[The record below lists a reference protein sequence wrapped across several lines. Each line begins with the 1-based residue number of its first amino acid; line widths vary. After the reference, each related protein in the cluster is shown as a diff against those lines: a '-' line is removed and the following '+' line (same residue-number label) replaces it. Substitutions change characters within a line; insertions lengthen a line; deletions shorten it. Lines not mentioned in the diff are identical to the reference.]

1 MNENKKMILTD
12 IIGMIDLNSSNA
24 KNNLMWNFNDI
35 DVAFQDY
42 EMDFKDEPE
51 LLKDILECHK
61 SVINIYET
69 IKTNYI
75 NEFAKTVYGQSID
88 FIVNTYSQEDILMK
102 LESFLKTKGVPN
114 QFKIDVYDNIK
125 ELAIRL
131 DKRFSFDEVA
141 LINLIEAASGKNII
155 KEEDNR
161 ANDDKIL
168 LQTSD
173 GYQLRQSAN
182 EKKYTHDGSIIQDP
196 RGQQREE
203 EEKIQIAN
211 YPLGNKFSS
220 SNDAMK
226 KVMQILFENLN
237 LCIETYNTIYS
248 SGDNI
253 VENTAS
259 LADGTTFDFE
269 YVINEYNLPHLL
281 GFQRGNTL
289 NQRTIDYLNLIV
301 NSSGKPRKNNN
312 GSLIQLSQNSSAL
325 DVMMV
330 IYSNQNS
337 IIESGGL
344 YEENGKKYEIINWE
358 KVILKTSSFM
368 RGDFFKTCFCLTK
381 LANDKYLV
389 SQNERGGYLSISATE
404 YNKGLNSSRSPKA
417 ILNDLLNTR
426 RQKRD
431 FIFRGF
437 VTDDNGKQRVNSIMT
452 GKSET
457 IHYGRRNELLRTLQK
472 YRNKLLGSSDGWYMT
487 QNGEPVS
494 QETGMPFD
502 DNPMDKDLLFGSIV
516 EEIENEKFIRKFT
529 PEEQAELGISIS
541 RDLSLIPTLS
551 RDAMD
556 VIQGVHSYNGAIT
569 SKEIDEFDRARTNG
583 HSKK

>member
-42 EMDFKDEPE
+42 EIDFKDEPE

-75 NEFAKTVYGQSID
+75 KEFAETVYGQSID
-88 FIVNTYSQEDILMK
+88 FIINTYSQEDILMR

-141 LINLIEAASGKNII
+141 LINLIEASSGNNII
-155 KEEDNR
+155 NEEQNR
-161 ANDDKIL
+161 AHNNKVL
-168 LQTSD
+168 LQTGD
-173 GYQLRQSAN
+173 GYKLERSTN
-182 EKKYTHDGSIIQDP
+182 KSKYTQDGSDILNP
-196 RGQQREE
+196 NGQQTKE
-203 EEKIQIAN
+203 EEKIHISSF
-211 YPLGNKFSS
+211 PLGNKFS
-220 SNDAMK
+220 NTDHAMK

-253 VENTAS
+253 VKNTAS

-269 YVINEYNLPHLL
+269 YIINENNLPHLL
-281 GFQRGNTL
+281 GIPN
-289 NQRTIDYLNLIV
+289 
-301 NSSGKPRKNNN
+301 PRKNPINQKSIDFLN
-312 GSLIQLSQNSSAL
+312 IISGKRPIELSQRSSAL
-325 DVMMV
+325 DVLKV
-330 IYSNQNS
+330 IYFNQNS
-337 IIESGGL
+337 IIESSGL
-344 YEENGKKYEIINWE
+344 YEENGKKYEILNWE
-358 KVILKTSSFM
+358 KIILKTSSFM

-381 LANDKYLV
+381 LANDKYLA
-389 SQNERGGYLSISATE
+389 SQNERGSYLSISATE

-437 VTDDNGKQRVNSIMT
+437 VTDDGKQRVNSIMT
-452 GKSET
+452 GKAET
-457 IHYGRRNELLRTLQK
+457 IHYGRRNELLRTLQR
-472 YRNKLLGSSDGWYMT
+472 YRNTLFGSSDGWYMT
-487 QNGEPVS
+487 QNGDPVS
-494 QETGMPFD
+494 QENGMPFD

-551 RDAMD
+551 REAMD

-583 HSKK
+583 RSKK